1 MRKWIGLD
9 VGGTT
14 IKGGAVTEDG
24 KIVYKEERSTEVE
37 QGTTHML
44 DRMAQFAQDLT
55 TLAGWSFEDVAGVG
69 VGVPAFID
77 FSTGFVERAVN
88 LGWENVE
95 LLQELKKRLGEHVA
109 IALENDANAAGLG
122 ETWAGGGKGFADALC
137 VTLGT
142 GVGGG
147 LLVDGKIVH
156 GANGM
161 AGEIG
166 HITID
171 PQGRRCNCGRIG
183 CLETISS
190 ATGILTAAQERV
202 AAGELTTLREEE
214 NLSTRAVFQH
224 AERGDRVA
232 QEVLY
237 YAIDRLGFAL
247 SNICCAMNPQVI
259 VVGGGVSSAGEALLQ
274 PLKEAFARYALP
286 RITAGTEIRLAEL
299 GNDAGVIGAALL
311 QVRD

>member
-1 MRKWIGLD
+1 MMRKWIGLD

-14 IKGGAVTEDG
+14 IKGAAVLEDG
-24 KIVYKEERSTEVE
+24 TIVYKEERPTESE
-37 QGTTHML
+37 QGTEHML
-44 DRMAQFAQDLT
+44 NRMAEFTRDLAS
-55 TLAGWSFEDVAGVG
+55 LAGWSFDDVAGVG

-77 FSTGFVERAVN
+77 FETGFVERAVN
-88 LGWENVE
+88 LGWYDVA
-95 LLQELKKRLGEHVA
+95 LVDELKKRLGDHVPVA
-109 IALENDANAAGLG
+109 IENDANAAGLG
-122 ETWAGGGKGFADALC
+122 ETWAGGGKGFADALF

-171 PQGRRCNCGRIG
+171 PNGRRCNCGRIG

-190 ATGILTAAQERV
+190 ATGIVAAAQERV
-202 AAGELTTLREEE
+202 AGESTTLKNEET
-214 NLSTRAVFQH
+214 LSTRVVFEH

-232 QEVLY
+232 QEVVS

-247 SNICCAMNPQVI
+247 ANIGCTLNPQVI
-259 VVGGGVSSAGEALLQ
+259 VVGGGVAAAGEALLNQ
-274 PLKEAFARYALP
+274 LKDAFARYALP
-286 RITAGTEIRLAEL
+286 RVTAGTAIRLAEL

-311 QVRD
+311 QVRN

>member
-14 IKGGAVTEDG
+14 IKGAAVLEDG
-24 KIVYKEERSTEVE
+24 QIVYKEERPTEAE
-37 QGTTHML
+37 QGTMHML
-44 DRMAQFAQDLT
+44 DRMADFARDLAG
-55 TLAGWSFEDVAGVG
+55 LAGWQFEDVAGVG

-77 FSTGFVERAVN
+77 FTTGFVERAVN

-95 LLQELKKRLGEHVA
+95 LLQELKKRLGDHVP

-122 ETWAGGGKGFADALC
+122 ETWAGGGKGFSDALF

-147 LLVDGKIVH
+147 ILVDGKIVH

-171 PQGRRCNCGRIG
+171 PNGRRCNCGRNG

-190 ATGILTAAQERV
+190 ATGILAMAQERL
-202 AAGELTTLREEE
+202 AGETTTLKEEE
-214 NLSTRAVFQH
+214 TISTRAVFEH
-224 AERGDRVA
+224 AQRGDRVA
-232 QEVLY
+232 QEVVY

-247 SNICCAMNPQVI
+247 ANIGCTLNPQVI
-259 VVGGGVSSAGEALLQ
+259 VVGGGVSSAGEALLG
-274 PLKEAFARYALP
+274 PLKDAFARYALP
-286 RITAGTEIRLAEL
+286 RVTAGTAIRLAEL

>member
-14 IKGGAVTEDG
+14 IKGAAVLENGT
-24 KIVYKEERSTEVE
+24 IVVKEERPTESE
-37 QGTTHML
+37 QGTAHML
-44 DRMAQFAQDLT
+44 DRMAEFARDLAG
-55 TLAGWSFEDVAGVG
+55 LAGWNFDEVAGVG

-95 LLQELKKRLGEHVA
+95 LLQELKKRLGEHVP

-122 ETWAGGGKGFADALC
+122 ETWAGGGKGFSDALF

-166 HITID
+166 HITIE
-171 PQGRRCNCGRIG
+171 PNGRRCNCGRLG

-190 ATGILTAAQERV
+190 ATGILALAQDRL
-202 AAGELTTLREEE
+202 AGESTSLKEVE
-214 NLSTRAVFQH
+214 NLSTRAVFEH

-232 QEVLY
+232 QEVVY

-247 SNICCAMNPQVI
+247 ANIGCTLNPQVI
-259 VVGGGVSSAGEALLQ
+259 VVGGGVSSAGDALLN
-274 PLKEAFARYALP
+274 PLKDAFARYALP
-286 RITAGTEIRLAEL
+286 RVTAGTAIRLAEL

-311 QVRD
+311 QIRD